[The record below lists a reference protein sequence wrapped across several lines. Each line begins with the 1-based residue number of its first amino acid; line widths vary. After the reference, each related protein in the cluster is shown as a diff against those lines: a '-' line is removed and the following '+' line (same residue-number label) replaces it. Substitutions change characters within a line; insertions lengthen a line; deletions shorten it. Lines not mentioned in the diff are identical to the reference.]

1 MKKYIQLALLL
12 ILFSTSLFAQ
22 KIKKR
27 EVDKFTKNKVVKTS
41 WETINADL
49 KFTCSIRGT
58 KINESYYLDFKIM
71 MGMGGV
77 FAVPDGESIMLLLE
91 NEEVIKIHNPE
102 HTISSVGAGAT
113 GMMGSGSDGV
123 FLSCK
128 VAQEQ
133 LESIAKSNITKV
145 RIYTTDGYV
154 EANINNRKAKKA
166 NKVIDLIIAES
177 HN

>member
-1 MKKYIQLALLL
+1 MKKYIQLAFLLT
-12 ILFSTSLFAQ
+12 IFSTGLFAQ
-22 KIKKR
+22 KIKQR
-27 EVDKFTKNKVVKTS
+27 EVDEFTKNKVVRTS

-58 KINESYYLDFKIM
+58 KINDSFYLDFKIM

-77 FAVPDGESIMLLLE
+77 FAVPDGESIMLLLD
-91 NEEVIKIHNPE
+91 NDEVIKIQNPE

-128 VAQEQ
+128 VTQEQ
-133 LESIAKSNITKV
+133 LE
-145 RIYTTDGYV
+145 
-154 EANINNRKAKKA
+154 RKH
-166 NKVIDLIIAES
+166 S
-177 HN
+177 